1 MPVESWEAWC
11 SHLCLNTKKLHMDAN
26 LSEAGVSAGTL
37 SQQMRC
43 QFTDLREALNRS
55 QVEDVS
61 VELSTSYH
69 FAKVLQHARSKG
81 DQFTKSLILQL

>member
-55 QVEDVS
+55 QVKDVWS
-61 VELSTSYH
+61 VHNLP
-69 FAKVLQHARSKG
+69 LC
-81 DQFTKSLILQL
+81 KSIATC